1 MTSAP
6 NMMKYIMISMINH
19 DTTGILTHLNSPRNG
34 IAHSALRTDSAKHRM
49 ASRGAL
55 DKFEESSFIE
65 VWVPGQSERVDSILP
80 SNRLL
85 VVLNQIAIVGPGL
98 PMVCPGGNV
107 TMKILNF

>member
-1 MTSAP
+1 
-6 NMMKYIMISMINH
+6 
-19 DTTGILTHLNSPRNG
+19 
-34 IAHSALRTDSAKHRM
+34 M

-98 PMVCPGGNV
+98 PMVCPGNV
-107 TMKILNF
+107 TMQILNF